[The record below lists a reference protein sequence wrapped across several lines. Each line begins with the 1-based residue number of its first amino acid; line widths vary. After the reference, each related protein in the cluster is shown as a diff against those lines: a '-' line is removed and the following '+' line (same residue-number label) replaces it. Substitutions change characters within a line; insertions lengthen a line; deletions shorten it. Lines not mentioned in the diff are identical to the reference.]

1 MFDRLTLIACW
12 RSHFSKWGKYIG
24 KMCKNSHVW
33 HSALLQDAQFMKLF
47 LAFRIVQRDTLS
59 SVPFDPLVVAI
70 RYLFTLSKFS
80 YKKFLFIVF
89 LSSTL
94 SQFCSTVCYVFGQ
107 LEPAKIVWHHALQ
120 LTIKLTID
128 VFSKSGGDP
137 LPDEFTENSSQDE
150 QIPEKRENCSL
161 RTKMRKQDGTLR

>member
-1 MFDRLTLIACW
+1 M
-12 RSHFSKWGKYIG
+12 GKILG

-33 HSALLQDAQFMKLF
+33 HSPLLQDAQFVKLF

-59 SVPFDPLVVAI
+59 SVPFDPLVGAI
-70 RYLFTLSKFS
+70 RYLFTLSEFS
-80 YKKFLFIVF
+80 SKKCLFFVFL

-94 SQFCSTVCYVFGQ
+94 YHLSSTVCRVLGQ

>member
-1 MFDRLTLIACW
+1 MFDRLTLIACR
-12 RSHFSKWGKYIG
+12 RSHFSKWGK
-24 KMCKNSHVW
+24 CKVKC
-33 HSALLQDAQFMKLF
+33 AKIAIFDTPLLQDAQFMKLF

-80 YKKFLFIVF
+80 SKKFLFMKF
-89 LSSTL
+89 LLSTL
-94 SQFCSTVCYVFGQ
+94 YQLCSTVCYVFGQ